1 MAVRDEKYWYKAQFK
16 ADLVKVDFEGDL
28 GLNGVLDEHIEERS
42 RLKLVVVG
50 PLLDGYINQMA
61 SCFVKRAR

>member
-1 MAVRDEKYWYKAQFK
+1 MAVRDNKYWYHAQFK

-28 GLNGVLDEHIEERS
+28 GMDGVLDENTEKRS
-42 RLKLVVVG
+42 SLKLVVVG

-61 SCFVKRAR
+61 SCFG